1 MLIKEY
7 RIPLPLSVEE
17 YRIAQLYM
25 IQKKSRQESSGAG
38 SGVEILI
45 NQPYEDGPGGRGQY
59 THKVYHIGSHLPGWF
74 RAILPKTALRV
85 EEESWNA
92 YPYTKTRYTCP
103 FVEKFSVEVETKYF
117 PDAGHQENVF
127 NLPTAECKS
136 RLVEFIDMVKDPISS
151 SDYKKDEDPKIYV
164 SKKTG
169 RGPLTN
175 DWITLDNDGKLVP
188 IGGCTDIMCA
198 YKLCKV
204 EFRYWGMQ
212 NRIEKFIHDV
222 ALNRTMLHAHRQA
235 WCWQDEWVGLTIED
249 IRQLEREAAK
259 ELMEKMAEAH
269 LDETG
274 QDLAHNDFTN
284 EKNNELQKLEFQD
297 TPSPDRSPAT
307 TQAGNR
313 LRDAQMDSVCS
324 DFMTDDVPIS
334 LEDTEIAVG
343 SMNLGTRRLSKRLST
358 ERRGSSNKSDMLA
371 QWRMNSIQQDSDSSE
386 DEFFDAQ
393 AEVDEEPQGLSQW
406 SSLEALNHAVL
417 AEGDSIPAP
426 PLSAPATGAPV
437 CDISVLILVLHGGNI
452 LDGMQESG
460 AKTSDVNTF
469 KIAFDAV
476 VRAHFPIA
484 LGRTTIRL
492 VPCPSTCCEA
502 MALMTSLSPYGND
515 ISTENKVPSSN
526 SEFIPLGALPILATS
541 SPDYP
546 DLVLATIS
554 NMNKVYSDFIHSEDG
569 HGFDGQVCV
578 VADCMGAVLGY
589 DALCCSVSHCSSTS
603 SPANLS
609 DTLSSPPSSSNDTAH
624 DKPSPH
630 RCASTSRC
638 MERLTLEGLADPAS
652 KRLSL
657 SSSDLQ
663 AMQDEAVAVRSR
675 SETSPTPSQ
684 SERMRHFS
692 SPVFFN
698 KEIPLSNDP
707 PSTAGAMAGID
718 WRRTSS
724 CSQASS
730 MFLDYMTQVPSSRLE
745 FEVQQFFM
753 FGSPLGIVLAHRRL
767 LLESKAVTPP
777 RPACRQIFNLF
788 HRTDPSAARIEPLL
802 NHKFSLLPPCA
813 VARYQKY
820 PLGDGHSINLVDCI
834 AHHTILFLEGQSG
847 CASANFTPSHRR
859 LPSSASTCSE
869 VAEEDTSGMSPA
881 LTNVVQ
887 SISGRWW
894 GAKRLDYALY
904 CPEALQAF
912 PTGAL
917 PHLFHASYWESTD
930 VVAFILRQIFQND
943 CVSVHTGDGTST
955 TAFIP
960 SNPREKWQRKR
971 TSVKMKQNVNPN
983 HRVQDTICLEGAT
996 QTLTGRFM
1004 YSSLDMV
1011 TLTGEKV
1018 DIHIVTQPPSGEW
1031 VHFATE
1037 ITNSHG
1043 RLSYTIPTT
1052 RSLSQG
1058 IYPVKM
1064 VVRGDHTSA
1073 EGYLAIVPPKCECV
1087 VFSIDGSFTAS
1098 VSIMGRDPKVRA
1110 GAVDVVRHWQ
1120 DLNYLIIYITAR
1132 PSMQKQKVVAW
1143 LAQHN
1148 FPHGMVYFIDGL
1160 STDPLRQKANYLKS
1174 ITEQHKMVIH
1184 AAYGSSK
1191 DIWVYSTIGLR
1202 PSQIYIVGK
1211 VSKKYQT
1218 HAQRFLKRH
1227 SLGDIADKDAM
1238 ILSGGYAAHL
1248 DTLARQSRPAVGN
1261 SRLILRKGCFSLPGQ
1276 SHQRSAKQAAARTV
1290 SYGGSVVR
1298 SQAGSTGSFRSS
1310 STSSV
1315 SVKGTGSFNPGGSFK
1330 MPKSQPTVKF
1340 EI

>member
-1 MLIKEY
+1 MLTKEY

-45 NQPYEDGPGGRGQY
+45 NRPYEDGPGGTGQY

-127 NLPTAECKS
+127 NLPSAESKS
-136 RLVEFIDMVKDPISS
+136 RLIEFIDMVKDPISS
-151 SDYKKDEDPKIYV
+151 SDYKKDEDPKIYI

-175 DWITLDNDGKLVP
+175 DWITMDTDGRLVP
-188 IGGCTDIMCA
+188 IGGCTNIMCA
-198 YKLCKV
+198 YKLCRV

-212 NRIEKFIHDV
+212 SRIEKFIHDV
-222 ALNRTMLHAHRQA
+222 ALNKTMLHAHRQA
-235 WCWQDEWVGLTIED
+235 WCWQDEWVDLTIDD
-249 IRQLEREAAK
+249 IRQLEKEAAK
-259 ELMEKMAEAH
+259 ELMEKMADAH
-269 LDETG
+269 MEEDR
-274 QDLAHNDFTN
+274 DFATT
-284 EKNNELQKLEFQD
+284 KNNEIRGLEYQD
-297 TPSPDRSPAT
+297 TPNLSRSLAST
-307 TQAGNR
+307 MAGNR
-313 LRDAQMDSVCS
+313 LREAQMDSVCS
-324 DFMTDDVPIS
+324 DFMTEDVPSS
-334 LEDTEIAVG
+334 LEETENAVG
-343 SMNLGTRRLSKRLST
+343 TMNLSNRRLSKKLSI
-358 ERRGSSNKSDMLA
+358 ESRGSNNNSEMFA

-393 AEVDEEPQGLSQW
+393 DMTEEEPRALSQW

-417 AEGDSIPAP
+417 AEGDSIPQP
-426 PLSAPATGAPV
+426 PLSAPATTTPLISDV
-437 CDISVLILVLHGGNI
+437 SVLILILHGGNI
-452 LDGMQESG
+452 LDGMQELG

-484 LGRTTIRL
+484 LGRTVIRL
-492 VPCPSTCCEA
+492 VPCPSTCFEA

-515 ISTENKVPSSN
+515 ISPEIKPPSSN
-526 SEFIPLGALPILATS
+526 GEFIPLGALPILAAS

-546 DLVLATIS
+546 DLVSMTIN
-554 NMNKVYSDFIHSEDG
+554 NMNKVYTEFLRSEAG

-578 VADCMGAVLGY
+578 VADCMGAILGY
-589 DALCCSVSHCSSTS
+589 DALCRGGTVCNSNTS
-603 SPANLS
+603 SPANVS
-609 DTLSSPPSSSNDTAH
+609 DALSSPSSSVETYN
-624 DKPSPH
+624 PQPPH
-630 RCASTSRC
+630 RCASSSRC
-638 MERLTLEGLADPAS
+638 MERLGSESLDSSS

-663 AMQDEAVAVRSR
+663 ALQDDVVVRSR
-675 SETSPTPSQ
+675 SETTPSPSQ
-684 SERMRHFS
+684 AERLKQFS
-692 SPVFFN
+692 SHVFFN
-698 KEIPLSNDP
+698 KEVSLTNEPMSATGQA
-707 PSTAGAMAGID
+707 SGYD

-730 MFLDYMTQVPSSRLE
+730 MISDYIHAPASRLD
-745 FEVQQFFM
+745 FEVMQFFT
-753 FGSPLGIVLAHRRL
+753 FGSPLGIVLAHRKL
-767 LLESKAVTPP
+767 LLDGKAVSPP
-777 RPACRQIFNLF
+777 KPACRQFFNLF
-788 HRTDPSAARIEPLL
+788 HRTDPSASRIEPLL
-802 NHKFSLLPPCA
+802 NHKFALLPPSA
-813 VARYQKY
+813 IARYQKY
-820 PLGDGHSINLVDCI
+820 PLGDGHSNALIDTI
-834 AHHTILFLEGQSG
+834 ASNTILFLEAQSACG
-847 CASANFTPSHRR
+847 ASNFTPSHRR

-869 VAEEDTSGMSPA
+869 IVDEETCGMSPA

-887 SISGRWW
+887 SIGVKWW
-894 GAKRLDYALY
+894 GASRLDYALY

-917 PHLFHASYWESTD
+917 PHLFHTSYWESTD
-930 VVAFILRQIFQND
+930 VVAFILRQIFKND

-955 TAFIP
+955 TSFVP
-960 SNPREKWQRKR
+960 TNPREKWQRKR

-983 HRVQDTICLEGAT
+983 HRCTDTVCLEGAP
-996 QTLTGRFM
+996 QMIPGRFM

-1037 ITNSHG
+1037 ITNGHG
-1043 RLSYTIPTT
+1043 RLTYTIPET
-1052 RSLSQG
+1052 RRLSQG

-1148 FPHGMVYFIDGL
+1148 FPHGIVYFIDGL
-1160 STDPLRQKANYLKS
+1160 STDPLRQKANYLRS
-1174 ITEQHKMVIH
+1174 LTEQAKMVIH

-1191 DIWVYSTIGLR
+1191 DIWVYSTVGLQ

-1211 VSKKYQT
+1211 VSKKYQS
-1218 HAQRFLKRH
+1218 HAQSTRQRH
-1227 SLGDIADKDAM
+1227 SLGDIAEKEAT
-1238 ILSGGYAAHL
+1238 ILSGGYSAHL

-1276 SHQRSAKQAAARTV
+1276 SRIQRSGKQTASRTM
-1290 SYGGSVVR
+1290 SYGGSGIRQGVT
-1298 SQAGSTGSFRSS
+1298 GGSFRSS
-1310 STSSV
+1310 STSGNS
-1315 SVKGTGSFNPGGSFK
+1315 KAANPCFSGGSFK
-1330 MPKSQPTVKF
+1330 MNKPQSSVKF

>member
-1 MLIKEY
+1 MLTKEY

-45 NQPYEDGPGGRGQY
+45 NRPYEDGPGGKGQY

-117 PDAGHQENVF
+117 PDAGHQDNVF
-127 NLPTAECKS
+127 NLPTAEWKS
-136 RLVEFIDMVKDPISS
+136 RLIEFIDMVKDPISS
-151 SDYKKDEDPKIYV
+151 SDYKKDEDPKTFV

-175 DWITLDNDGKLVP
+175 DWITLDADGKLVP

-198 YKLCKV
+198 YKLCRV

-222 ALNRTMLHAHRQA
+222 ALNKTMLHAHRQA
-235 WCWQDEWVGLTIED
+235 WCWQDEWMGLTIED

-269 LDETG
+269 VNDADG
-274 QDLAHNDFTN
+274 DNDRNDFATTN
-284 EKNNELQKLEFQD
+284 NKNNELQKLEYQD
-297 TPSPDRSPAT
+297 TPSLGRSPASAG
-307 TQAGNR
+307 AGNR
-313 LRDAQMDSVCS
+313 LREAQMDSICS
-324 DFMTDDVPIS
+324 DFMTDDAPSS
-334 LEDTEIAVG
+334 LEDTEMAMG
-343 SMNLGTRRLSKRLST
+343 SMQLGKRRLSKKLST
-358 ERRGSSNKSDMLA
+358 ESRGSNNNSDMLA

-393 AEVDEEPQGLSQW
+393 ADVDEEPQTMSQW

-417 AEGDSIPAP
+417 AEGDSIPP
-426 PLSAPATGAPV
+426 PPHSAPATGAPL

-460 AKTSDVNTF
+460 AKSSDVNTF

-492 VPCPSTCCEA
+492 VPCPSTCYEA
-502 MALMTSLSPYGND
+502 MALMTSLSPYIND
-515 ISTENKVPSSN
+515 LSTESKVPSTN
-526 SEFIPLGALPILATS
+526 GEFIPLGALPILATS
-541 SPDYP
+541 SPEYP
-546 DLVLATIS
+546 ELVLATIN
-554 NMNKVYSDFIHSEDG
+554 NMNKVYLDFLHSEVG
-569 HGFDGQVCV
+569 RGFDGQVSV
-578 VADCMGAVLGY
+578 IADCMGAVLGY
-589 DALCCSVSHCSSTS
+589 DALCRSAVQGSNTS
-603 SPANLS
+603 SPANMS
-609 DTLSSPPSSSNDTAH
+609 DTLSSPASH
-624 DKPSPH
+624 DHTPVATPPPH
-630 RCASTSRC
+630 RCASSSRC
-638 MERLTLEGLADPAS
+638 MERLGSDGMADPAS

-657 SSSDLQ
+657 SSSNLQ
-663 AMQDEAVAVRSR
+663 AMQDDVVSGRGR
-675 SETSPTPSQ
+675 SETTPSQ
-684 SERMRHFS
+684 SERIRHFS
-692 SPVFFN
+692 SHVFFN
-698 KEIPLSNDP
+698 KEVPMANDP
-707 PSTAGAMAGID
+707 PPTAGSAAGYD
-718 WRRTSS
+718 WRRTSA
-724 CSQASS
+724 CSQTSCFMS
-730 MFLDYMTQVPSSRLE
+730 DYMVQSGSGKLE
-745 FEVQQFFM
+745 FEVQLFFM

-767 LLESKAVTPP
+767 LLDSKAVAPP
-777 RPACRQIFNLF
+777 RPACRQVFNLF
-788 HRTDPSAARIEPLL
+788 HRTDPSASRIEPLL
-802 NHKFSLLPPCA
+802 NHKFSLLPPTA

-820 PLGDGHSINLVDCI
+820 PLGDGHSISLVDCI
-834 AHHTILFLEGQSG
+834 SHNTILFMEGQSG
-847 CASANFTPSHRR
+847 CVSGNFTPSHRR

-869 VAEEDTSGMSPA
+869 MAEEDSSGMSPA
-881 LTNVVQ
+881 LANVVQ
-887 SISGRWW
+887 SISSRWW
-894 GAKRLDYALY
+894 GARRLDNALY

-943 CVSVHTGDGTST
+943 CVSIHTGDGTST
-955 TAFIP
+955 AAFIP

-983 HRVQDTICLEGAT
+983 HRVQDMICLEGAP
-996 QTLTGRFM
+996 QTLAGRFM

-1037 ITNSHG
+1037 VTNGHG
-1043 RLSYTIPTT
+1043 RLTYNVPAT

-1132 PSMQKQKVVAW
+1132 PSMQKQKIVAW

-1160 STDPLRQKANYLKS
+1160 STDPLRQKANYLRS
-1174 ITEQHKMVIH
+1174 LTEQSKMVIH

-1191 DIWVYSTIGLR
+1191 DIWVYTTIGLQS
-1202 PSQIYIVGK
+1202 SQIYIVGK

-1218 HAQRFLKRH
+1218 HAQRFRERH
-1227 SLGDIADKDAM
+1227 SLGDILEEAAT

-1248 DTLARQSRPAVGN
+1248 DTLASQSRPAVGN

-1276 SHQRSAKQAAARTV
+1276 SHQRSAKQAAARTA
-1290 SYGGSVVR
+1290 SYGGAAVR
-1298 SQAGSTGSFRSS
+1298 SQSSSSGSFRSTS
-1310 STSSV
+1310 ASSV
-1315 SVKGTGSFNPGGSFK
+1315 GVKGASGFTPGGSFK
-1330 MPKSQPTVKF
+1330 LPKSQPTVKF